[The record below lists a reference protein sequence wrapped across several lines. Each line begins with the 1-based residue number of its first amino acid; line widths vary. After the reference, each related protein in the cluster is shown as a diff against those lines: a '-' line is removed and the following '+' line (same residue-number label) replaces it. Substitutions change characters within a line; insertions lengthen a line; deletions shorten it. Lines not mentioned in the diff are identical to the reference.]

1 MQVMYLGGKAQR
13 RVLESFKIVLN
24 NVGQLEDNMSISD
37 YIYTIDKAVN
47 QKLERMNSV
56 TGYTSVH
63 TGEKICLVGSSKSRP
78 IKRTIKVQPKK
89 AKSYVEMQ
97 KEIAMW
103 LLIKNGLEK
112 CIDFPNAKDV
122 FLINNAGEV
131 VCTLDEL

>member
-1 MQVMYLGGKAQR
+1 MRVMYLGGKAQR
-13 RVLESFKIVLN
+13 QVLESFKIVLN
-24 NVGQLEDNMSISD
+24 NVGQLEDNMSVSD
-37 YIYTIDKAVN
+37 YIYTIDKNVN
-47 QKLERMNSV
+47 QKLERMSV
-56 TGYTSVH
+56 TGYASVH
-63 TGEKICLVGSSKSRP
+63 TGEKLCLVGSSKSRP

-89 AKSYVEMQ
+89 AENYVEMQ

>member
-13 RVLESFKIVLN
+13 RVLENFKIVLN

-37 YIYTIDKAVN
+37 YIYTIDKTVN

-56 TGYTSVH
+56 TGYASVH
-63 TGEKICLVGSSKSRP
+63 DGEKIGVVDSSKLRT
-78 IKRTIKVQPKK
+78 IKRIIKVQPKK
-89 AKSYVEMQ
+89 AENYVEMQ
-97 KEIAMW
+97 KEIVMW
-103 LLIKNGLEK
+103 LLIKNGIEK

-122 FLINNAGEV
+122 FLINNPGEV

>member
-13 RVLESFKIVLN
+13 RVLESFKIILN
-24 NVGQLEDNMSISD
+24 NVGQLEDNMSVSD
-37 YIYTIDKAVN
+37 YIYTIDKTVN

-89 AKSYVEMQ
+89 AENYVEMQ

-122 FLINNAGEV
+122 FLINNAGEI